1 MKVPIGRFP
10 MTRFLLLASLLL
22 ACIACSTTG
31 SGDRADVAAS
41 PGAPKVVTLRDHRS
55 NLRLGIVNDGFLAG
69 RGFEGETPNERKVS
83 YYSTPGNDLMIK
95 VASDRLVD
103 GLIDFLEGQGF
114 TEHSIPGPAPSEEID
129 SVAGKSLSTSL
140 EIVRDGRA
148 RTWAYN
154 LEWARACSLP
164 RVATRYREARDV
176 FLDIHRELE
185 QYATGGVDDW
195 DFSGSKVKRAR

>member
-114 TEHSIPGPAPSEEID
+114 TEHSIPGPAPSE
-129 SVAGKSLSTSL
+129 
-140 EIVRDGRA
+140 
-148 RTWAYN
+148 
-154 LEWARACSLP
+154 
-164 RVATRYREARDV
+164 
-176 FLDIHRELE
+176 
-185 QYATGGVDDW
+185 
-195 DFSGSKVKRAR
+195 